1 MVDFETILKADLKAT
16 AVHVI
21 DGVANEVSDEAGFD
35 EEAAFDIK
43 ADFDVEADFGVE
55 ADLGFFA

>member
-43 ADFDVEADFGVE
+43 
-55 ADLGFFA
+55 LILM